1 MSYIEGDI
9 QRYLFYS
16 EDTSYSVIKLRIVD
30 TDDRDLVHFE
40 PTIIVCGFFPKLE
53 HSVRYRF
60 YGDIVNHAKYGIQYN
75 ANRFERLVDNTYE
88 GLLDYLS
95 SDLFKGVGKKTAER
109 IIEELGM
116 SALDQIAED
125 KHVLD
130 KVPKIGEKLRD
141 SIFEQV
147 VKNKELENTLV
158 WLYSFDISPKM
169 AMRIYAFYG
178 VNTIKTIKENPYILM
193 DHIEGIGFKRADE
206 IGLKVGFEYDSPLR
220 ISAVIYY
227 LLSEYMSKF
236 GDTYLEKSQMIEFT
250 LSYLNSNPDFN
261 IEPTLVE
268 TQLKQLFETG
278 KIVDKDNLI
287 SLKFV
292 YQAEEYIAQKV
303 FKLSELNS
311 ETYDL
316 QTIETL
322 IQDLKTESFINYTK
336 AQIKAIYTAL
346 NNNFSIITG
355 GPGTGKTTVIKGVVD
370 LYQMLHNYQVDSDDI
385 KLAAPTGK
393 AAKRLSE
400 ATDLPATTIHKLLG
414 YDYEGNFK
422 FDDINKIDAKIL
434 IIDEASMLDC
444 LLAKK
449 LFQAININTK
459 VVFVGDANQ
468 LPSVGPGDV
477 LNNLI
482 ESDLFN
488 VVKLDLI
495 HRQASDSHIISLAYD
510 ILNKNINENF
520 FHNYED
526 KQFIAANDQSISLR
540 IIDRIK
546 YLIEEGF
553 DLLNDIQVLI
563 PVYKGYNGI
572 DRINALIQQTFNDQ
586 NKAYQVKYKDK
597 EFWYNDKVMQLV
609 NQPEDNIM
617 NGDQGVVIGI
627 TDNDELIVDFSENIV
642 KYSLKDL
649 DNLTLAYAVSI
660 HKSQGSEFRSVIMP
674 LSKAYTIMLKRKLL
688 YTGVTRAKER
698 LYLIGDFEAYKRGV
712 LGVDR
717 KRNTM
722 LKNFLEDNLKT
733 DSIKAVKIS
742 DFL

>member
-16 EDTSYSVIKLRIVD
+16 EETSYSVIKLRIVD
-30 TDDRDLVHFE
+30 TDDGDLVHFE

-53 HSVRYRF
+53 NNVRYRF
-60 YGDIVNHAKYGIQYN
+60 SGEITNHAKYGIQYN
-75 ANRFERLVDNTYE
+75 ANKFERLVDNTYE

-109 IIEELGM
+109 IIEKLGM

-130 KVPKIGEKLRD
+130 SVPKIGEKLRD

-147 VKNKELENTLV
+147 VKNRELENTLV

-169 AMRIYAFYG
+169 AMKIYAFYG
-178 VNTIKTIKENPYILM
+178 ADTIRTIKENPYILM

-206 IGLKVGFEYDSPLR
+206 IGLKVGFAYDSPLR

-227 LLSEYMSKF
+227 LLAEYMNKY
-236 GDTYLEKSQMIEFT
+236 GDTYLEKSQLVDFT
-250 LSYLNSNPDFN
+250 ISYLNSSPDFN
-261 IEPTLVE
+261 IDPTFVQ
-268 TQLKQLFETG
+268 TQLKTLFESG
-278 KIVDKDNLI
+278 KIIDKDNLI
-287 SLKFV
+287 SLKYV
-292 YQAEEYIAQKV
+292 YQAEEFIASKV
-303 FKLSELNS
+303 FKLSEVNH
-311 ETYDL
+311 ETYDKL
-316 QTIETL
+316 LIDSL
-322 IQDLKTESFINYTK
+322 IQDIKTENFINYTK
-336 AQIKAIYTAL
+336 AQIKAINTAL
-346 NNNFSIITG
+346 NNSFSIITG
-355 GPGTGKTTVIKGVVD
+355 GPGTGKTTVIKGIVD
-370 LYQMLHNYQVDSDDI
+370 LFQMLHNHQISEDDI

-400 ATDLPATTIHKLLG
+400 ATNLKATTIHKLLG
-414 YDYEGNFK
+414 FDFEGNFK
-422 FDDINKIDAKIL
+422 YDETNQIDAKIL

-449 LFQAININTK
+449 LFQAINQKTK

-482 ESDLFN
+482 ESDLFS

-520 FHNYED
+520 FNNFQD
-526 KQFIAANDQSISLR
+526 KQFIAANDQNISTR
-540 IIDRIK
+540 IIERIN
-546 YLIEEGF
+546 YLIDEGF
-553 DLLNDIQVLI
+553 DLLNDIQILI

-572 DRINALIQQTFNDQ
+572 DRINSLIQATFNSQ
-586 NKAYQVKYKDK
+586 NKVHKVSYKDK

-617 NGDQGVVIGI
+617 NGDQGIVIGI
-627 TDNDELIVDFSENIV
+627 TENDELIVDFSENIV
-642 KYSLKDL
+642 KFTRKDL
-649 DNLTLAYAVSI
+649 DNLTLSYAVSI

-674 LSKAYTIMLKRKLL
+674 LTKAYSIMLKRKLL

-698 LYLIGDFEAYKRGV
+698 LYLIGDFQAYKRGV
-712 LGVDR
+712 LGIDR
-717 KRNTM
+717 KRNTL
-722 LKNFLEDNLKT
+722 LKNFLEINLKLN
-733 DSIKAVKIS
+733 SSKELKIS